1 MFPKNV
7 SQHEI
12 KIKNETFFLLAFGE
26 QRKIYQVLVKDVERR
41 QCHSKLIYLQ
51 KYMIINPI
59 HEIST
64 VNHKPKKT
72 IEKKTQQHIKSP
84 QYIFT

>member
-12 KIKNETFFLLAFGE
+12 KIKNETFFLLTFGE

-51 KYMIINPI
+51 KYDN
-59 HEIST
+59 
-64 VNHKPKKT
+64 KPN
-72 IEKKTQQHIKSP
+72 S
-84 QYIFT
+84 